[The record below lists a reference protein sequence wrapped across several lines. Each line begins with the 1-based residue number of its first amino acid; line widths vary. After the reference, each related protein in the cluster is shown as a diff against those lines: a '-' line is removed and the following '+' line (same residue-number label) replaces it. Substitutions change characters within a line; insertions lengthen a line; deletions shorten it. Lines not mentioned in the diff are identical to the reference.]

1 MKCTEVVESG
11 NKEIKNFCSG
21 TAPWAF
27 HTSQEVSRYRGRSH
41 QAMQQSLS
49 QEAKIGE
56 FSLSTLLD
64 LSLLNWV
71 VLGAVVG
78 PGVGAKGKLSI
89 FRFILWLV
97 MIITFPS
104 DQLVHLWKQFLFSV
118 LPFAFP
124 YQRLEI
130 IDSRHWSAITFVIG
144 RQPLFLWTW
153 QASKIQKV
161 QKALKSCWNLN
172 RVLQHNHE
180 I

>member
-11 NKEIKNFCSG
+11 NKDIKNFCSG

-97 MIITFPS
+97 GDIHFSMLLACASMKTIPVFRSSICFPLS
-104 DQLVHLWKQFLFSV
+104 
-118 LPFAFP
+118 
-124 YQRLEI
+124 EI
-130 IDSRHWSAITFVIG
+130 RNYWQSALIRNNICHWTTATVFM
-144 RQPLFLWTW
+144 
-153 QASKIQKV
+153 
-161 QKALKSCWNLN
+161 NLTS
-172 RVLQHNHE
+172 QQDTE
-180 I
+180 ST

>member
-1 MKCTEVVESG
+1 MKCTESRGCGV
-11 NKEIKNFCSG
+11 KFKKFCSG

-27 HTSQEVSRYRGRSH
+27 HTSQEVSRYRGRNRQ
-41 QAMQQSLS
+41 QALQQSLS

-56 FSLSTLLD
+56 LHLSTLLD
-64 LSLLNWV
+64 LSFLIWV

-78 PGVGAKGKLSI
+78 PGVGARGKLSI

-97 MIITFPS
+97 GDILFYILLAFASM
-104 DQLVHLWKQFLFSV
+104 KQFLFSV
-118 LPFAFP
+118 LSFAFP